1 MKTIKDI
8 ITRQNKYSDMVNE
21 EGKVILQGR
30 KMGKN
35 YTSSKLTLGT
45 HWVGGDL
52 QVSIEKY
59 EVVVCSYSKIR
70 QYRRMEGGY
79 RPEKV
84 IRYTYHY
91 QEGNKRLRSRDFTSL
106 EKLLKD
112 LNQKSPEVKTITTE
126 DLFENITPSIW

>member
-8 ITRQNKYSDMVNE
+8 ITRNKKYADIVDD
-21 EGKVILQGR
+21 EGQVILQGR
-30 KMGKN
+30 DMGKN

-52 QVSIEKY
+52 QVSIHKY
-59 EVVVCSYSKIR
+59 EVVVCAYSKIP

-84 IRYTYHY
+84 IRYTYYY
-91 QEGNKRLRSRDFTSL
+91 QEGDKCVRARDFTSL

>member
-8 ITRQNKYSDMVNE
+8 ITRNKKYADIVND
-21 EGKVILQGR
+21 EGQVTLQGR
-30 KMGKN
+30 DMGKN

-59 EVVVCSYSKIR
+59 EVVVCAYSKIR
-70 QYRRMEGGY
+70 KYRRLKGGY

-84 IRYTYHY
+84 IRYTYYY
-91 QEGNKRLRSRDFTSL
+91 QEGDKCVRARDFNSL
-106 EKLLKD
+106 DKLIKD
-112 LNQKSPEVKTITTE
+112 LKEKTSNQEVLTIPME
-126 DLFENITPSIW
+126 V

>member
-8 ITRQNKYSDMVNE
+8 ITRNKKYADIVDD
-21 EGKVILQGR
+21 EGQVILQGR
-30 KMGKN
+30 EMGKN

-52 QVSIEKY
+52 QVSIHKY

-70 QYRRMEGGY
+70 KYRRMEGGY

-126 DLFENITPSIW
+126 DLFENITPSI